1 MYQKCNKNTKENILF
16 VIYNNH
22 KDAMIFYFILIYCKY
37 YFSVYAFVGTAIE
50 HINTKSPTIVTD
62 TLNRKVFIVF

>member
-37 YFSVYAFVGTAIE
+37 YFSVYAFVGTVIE